1 MNRRFVAL
9 PLIAAAAALTLAG
22 CASGASAD
30 PATSTPSTDSGT
42 GTVVNVVAST
52 DVWGDIAATVGG
64 DHVKVTSIIDDPD
77 KDPHEYEADARNQL
91 AISKASVVIEN
102 GGGYD
107 DFVNTMLKSA
117 KSGSRTVLNAVEIS
131 GKQDSSG
138 KKASG
143 TNELNEHVWYDFGT
157 VEKVV
162 DKLSATYAKI
172 DKKHAAAYTKNADA
186 LKSKLDALEARESD
200 LKTKY
205 AGLGA
210 SITEP
215 VPLYMLDAIGLDNK
229 TPEKFSE
236 AIENDSDVAPTVL
249 KQTLEL
255 YSSHAVALLAYNE
268 QTTGAQTE
276 AVLKAAKDAG
286 IPVVPVTET
295 LPSGKTYVSW
305 MTANLDAVAAAL
317 SQSAPHNSA
326 QNK

>member
-1 MNRRFVAL
+1 M
-9 PLIAAAAALTLAG
+9 
-22 CASGASAD
+22 
-30 PATSTPSTDSGT
+30 
-42 GTVVNVVAST
+42 NVVAST
-52 DVWGDIAATVGG
+52 NVWGDIAATVGG

-117 KSGSRTVLNAVEIS
+117 KSDSRTVLNAVEIS
-131 GKQDSSG
+131 GK
-138 KKASG
+138 KASG
-143 TNELNEHVWYDFGT
+143 ADELNEHVWYDFGT

-162 DKLSATYAKI
+162 GKLSATYAKI

-215 VPLYMLDAIGLDNK
+215 VPLYMLDAIGLNNK

>member
-30 PATSTPSTDSGT
+30 PASTGSGT
-42 GTVVNVVAST
+42 GSVMNVVAST
-52 DVWGDIAATVGG
+52 NVWGDIAATVGG

-117 KSGSRTVLNAVEIS
+117 KSDSRTVLNAVDIS
-131 GKQDSSG
+131 GKN
-138 KKASG
+138 ASG
-143 TNELNEHVWYDFGT
+143 ANELNEHVWYDFGT

-162 DKLSATYAKI
+162 DKLSATYAKL

-186 LKSKLDALEARESD
+186 LKSKLDALESRESD

-215 VPLYMLDAIGLDNK
+215 VPLYMLDAIGLNNK

-317 SQSAPHNSA
+317 NQSAPHNSA

>member
-30 PATSTPSTDSGT
+30 PATSTGSGT

-117 KSGSRTVLNAVEIS
+117 KSDSRTVLNAVDI
-131 GKQDSSG
+131 SG

-143 TNELNEHVWYDFGT
+143 ADELNEHVWYDFGT

-162 DKLSATYAKI
+162 GKLSATYAKI

>member
-9 PLIAAAAALTLAG
+9 PVIAAAAAFALAG

-30 PATSTPSTDSGT
+30 SPPAASG
-42 GTVVNVVAST
+42 GTVNVVAST
-52 DVWGDIAATVGG
+52 DVWGDIASTVGG
-64 DHVKVTSIIDDPD
+64 DHVHVTSIIDNPD
-77 KDPHEYEADARNQL
+77 KDPHEYEADAQNQL

-107 DFVNTMLKSA
+107 DFVDTMLKSA
-117 KSGSRTVLNAVEIS
+117 KSDSRTVLNAVDI
-131 GKQDSSG
+131 SG

-143 TNELNEHVWYDFGT
+143 GDELNEHVWYDFPT
-157 VEKVV
+157 VAKVV
-162 DKLSATYAKI
+162 DKLSATYAKV
-172 DKKHAAAYTKNADA
+172 DPTHASAYAKNASA
-186 LKSKLDALEARESD
+186 LKSKITALESREAT
-200 LKTKY
+200 LKTTY
-205 AGLGA
+205 AGVGA

-249 KQTLEL
+249 KDTLAL

-276 AVLKAAKDAG
+276 AVLKAAKSAD

-295 LPSGKTYVSW
+295 LPSGKTYISW
-305 MTANLDAVAAAL
+305 MTANLNAIAAAL
-317 SQSAPHNSA
+317 NTSAKNT
-326 QNK
+326 

>member
-30 PATSTPSTDSGT
+30 PASTGSGAGT

-117 KSGSRTVLNAVEIS
+117 KSDSRTVLNAVDI
-131 GKQDSSG
+131 SG

-143 TNELNEHVWYDFGT
+143 ANELNEHVWYDFGT

-162 DKLSATYAKI
+162 DKLSATYAKL

-186 LKSKLDALEARESD
+186 LKSKLDALESRESD

-215 VPLYMLDAIGLDNK
+215 VPLYMLDAIGLNNK

-286 IPVVPVTET
+286 IAVVPVTET

-317 SQSAPHNSA
+317 NQSAPHNSA

>member
-22 CASGASAD
+22 CVSGASAD
-30 PATSTPSTDSGT
+30 SPTAASGPIP
-42 GTVVNVVAST
+42 VVAST

-64 DHVKVTSIIDDPD
+64 DHVKVVSIIDDPD
-77 KDPHEYEADARNQL
+77 KDPHEYQADARNQL

-117 KSGSRTVLNAVEIS
+117 KSDSRTVLNAVDIS
-131 GKQDSSG
+131 GKQ
-138 KKASG
+138 ASG
-143 TNELNEHVWYDFGT
+143 GGELNEHVWYDFPT
-157 VEKVV
+157 VGKVV
-162 DKLSATYAKI
+162 DKLSASYAKI
-172 DKKHAAAYTKNADA
+172 DPRHAAAYTKNADA
-186 LKSKLDALEARESD
+186 LKSKLDALETREAD
-200 LKTKY
+200 LKSKY
-205 AGLGA
+205 AGDGA

-215 VPLYMLDAIGLDNK
+215 VPLYILDAIGLDNK
-229 TPEKFSE
+229 TPGKFSE

-249 KQTLEL
+249 KATLEL

-286 IPVVPVTET
+286 IPVVPMTET
-295 LPSGKTYVSW
+295 LPSGKTYISW
-305 MTANLDAVAAAL
+305 MTANLDAIADAL
-317 SQSAPHNSA
+317 
-326 QNK
+326 NKTDSSK

>member
-30 PATSTPSTDSGT
+30 PASTGSGT
-42 GTVVNVVAST
+42 GSVMNVVAST
-52 DVWGDIAATVGG
+52 NVWGDIAATVGG

-117 KSGSRTVLNAVEIS
+117 KSGSRTVLNAVDI
-131 GKQDSSG
+131 SG

-143 TNELNEHVWYDFGT
+143 ANELNEHVWYDFGT

-162 DKLSATYAKI
+162 DKLSATYAKL

-186 LKSKLDALEARESD
+186 LKSKLDALESRESD

-215 VPLYMLDAIGLDNK
+215 VPLYMLDAIGLNNK

>member
-30 PATSTPSTDSGT
+30 PASTGSGT
-42 GTVVNVVAST
+42 GSGTGSVMNVVAST
-52 DVWGDIAATVGG
+52 NVWGDIAATVGG

-117 KSGSRTVLNAVEIS
+117 KSDSRTVLNAVDI
-131 GKQDSSG
+131 SG

-143 TNELNEHVWYDFGT
+143 ANELNEHVWYDFGT

-162 DKLSATYAKI
+162 DKLSATYAKL

-186 LKSKLDALEARESD
+186 LKSKLDALESRESD

-215 VPLYMLDAIGLDNK
+215 VPLYMLDAIGLNNK

-286 IPVVPVTET
+286 IAVVPVTET

-317 SQSAPHNSA
+317 NQSAPHNSA

>member
-30 PATSTPSTDSGT
+30 PASTGSGT
-42 GTVVNVVAST
+42 GSVMNVVAST
-52 DVWGDIAATVGG
+52 NVWGDIAATVGG

-117 KSGSRTVLNAVEIS
+117 KSDSRTVLNAVDI
-131 GKQDSSG
+131 SG

-143 TNELNEHVWYDFGT
+143 ANELNEHVWYDFGT

-162 DKLSATYAKI
+162 DKLSATYAKL

-186 LKSKLDALEARESD
+186 LKSKLDALESRESD

-215 VPLYMLDAIGLDNK
+215 VPLYMLDAIGLNNK

-286 IPVVPVTET
+286 IAVVPVTET

-317 SQSAPHNSA
+317 NQSAPHNSA